1 MEENP
6 KAGGPHP
13 DLKMEPQAQPTARSA
28 RRAGPGRARPG
39 ALGGRKLGLRA
50 PTQQAA
56 AARSEGRCA
65 TGAGA
70 ALTVVF
76 VSAARSGRGRTQRRL
91 RGSYHPHA
99 RSCAPRRTRRFL
111 ALAPRPGSGEGRGRA
126 GRGAG
131 ALRGPRWA
139 APPAPPPAR
148 GPALAP
154 PAPALSVGSASA
166 PATRRTLQL
175 RRLGI
180 PGRGGRRAGSRD
192 GGPRGEGRAGR
203 WRRGLGG
210 SAGSPG
216 SPGSPSPPSGAGA
229 ARAEGWCLC
238 SERTPGLPR
247 ASEAAVSLH
256 ARVPSVGG
264 S

>member
-1 MEENP
+1 
-6 KAGGPHP
+6 
-13 DLKMEPQAQPTARSA
+13 MEPQAQPTASSA

-56 AARSEGRCA
+56 TARSEGRCA

-111 ALAPRPGSGEGRGRA
+111 ALAPRPGSGEGRAEGGARGGRAPRPRVGRAAGPAPCPRPRPSPLPRLPLAWTPLRPPRRAAPSSCADWESPAEASRGPGAGTAARA
-126 GRGAG
+126 GRDAREDGDEGWVGA
-131 ALRGPRWA
+131 RG
-139 APPAPPPAR
+139 APPHP
-148 GPALAP
+148 
-154 PAPALSVGSASA
+154 
-166 PATRRTLQL
+166 
-175 RRLGI
+175 
-180 PGRGGRRAGSRD
+180 
-192 GGPRGEGRAGR
+192 
-203 WRRGLGG
+203 RGLGRLARRG
-210 SAGSPG
+210 GACARSGPLDSPG
-216 SPGSPSPPSGAGA
+216 R
-229 ARAEGWCLC
+229 ARL
-238 SERTPGLPR
+238 LL
-247 ASEAAVSLH
+247 SLH
-256 ARVPSVGG
+256 ASVRSVGG